1 MSHKQDLHFHSEHDI
16 ILYVEKLRDGCT
28 TGGKWT
34 LEQTAWH
41 LALPLKT
48 CLHPPQRTEPNADE
62 KKMQA
67 YLDDLFAVGVMA
79 DGLDAPEGTEPP
91 AQVGPEALDEFVAG
105 LHEMSVYPHAL
116 AEFGPFGPVTIA
128 QLRDFVRIHSAH
140 HLKLFRPTSDLRH
153 LEFETEDDVIAEV
166 ERLRKGCK
174 QLGNWTLPQICY
186 HVAMPM
192 QFTPPE
198 PADLQRSEEQE
209 AMKAGFVD
217 YILTERKM
225 KPEWKADGPWI
236 PPEDAGEADVDAFL
250 GALRTQRDY
259 PHGRVMMGPI
269 GPVDID
275 EFRGVNLAHA
285 AHHLSRLVPTAA
297 AD

>member
-16 ILYVEKLRDGCT
+16 ILCLEKLRDGCT

-41 LALPLKT
+41 LALPLKM
-48 CLHPPQRTEPNADE
+48 CLHPPERTEPNADE
-62 KKMQA
+62 QKMQA

-91 AQVGPEALDEFVAG
+91 AQVDPEAVDEFVAG
-105 LHEMSVYPHAL
+105 LHEMSVYPHAH
-116 AEFGPFGPVTIA
+116 AEFGPFGPVTIS

-140 HLKLFRPTSDLRH
+140 HLKLFRPTSDLRR
-153 LEFETEDDVIAEV
+153 LGFKTEDDVIADV
-166 ERLRKGCK
+166 ERLRKGYK

-192 QFTPPE
+192 QFAPPE
-198 PADLQRSEEQE
+198 PADLQRTPEQD
-209 AMKAGFVD
+209 AMKSGFVD

-225 KPEWKADGPWI
+225 KPEWKADGPWV
-236 PPEDAGEADVDAFL
+236 PPDDAGDAEVDVFL
-250 GALRTQRDY
+250 DALRTQRDY
-259 PHGRVMMGPI
+259 PHDRVMMGPI
-269 GPVDID
+269 GPVQTD

-285 AHHLSRLVPTAA
+285 AHHLRYLVPTGD